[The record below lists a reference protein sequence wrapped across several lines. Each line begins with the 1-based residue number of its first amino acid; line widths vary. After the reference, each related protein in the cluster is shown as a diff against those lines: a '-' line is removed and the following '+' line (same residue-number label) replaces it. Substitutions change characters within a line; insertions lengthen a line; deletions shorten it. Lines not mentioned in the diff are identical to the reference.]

1 MARRKKSSKEIIE
14 RLTEGGITPAEV
26 MVETMRRLYKSY
38 DNYMERAELCHNDDE
53 RNSYMK
59 SASACMLEACE
70 IAKNVA
76 PYMHAK
82 LQSVTVGGDEGAAPI
97 QVELKGVD
105 ELRKLIRGKP
115 VVVPLVSV
123 KPDKE

>member
-1 MARRKKSSKEIIE
+1 MARRKKTSKEIIE
-14 RLTEGGITPAEV
+14 RLTETGISPAEV
-26 MVETMRRLYKSY
+26 MVETMRRLYKSH
-38 DNYMERAELCHNDDE
+38 DKYMEMAELTFDDDKRASLLKMGND
-53 RNSYMK
+53 
-59 SASACMLEACE
+59 CLLEACE
-70 IAKNVA
+70 IAKNAA

>member
-1 MARRKKSSKEIIE
+1 MARRKKTSKEIIE
-14 RLTEGGITPAEV
+14 RLTEGGISPAEV
-26 MVETMRRLYKSY
+26 MVDTMRRLYKSQDKY
-38 DNYMERAELCHNDDE
+38 LELAEMCHNDDD
-53 RNSYMK
+53 RTRYMK
-59 SASACMLEACE
+59 MASECMLEACE